1 MMVQHPPSS
10 ATPPPT
16 PLLLPF
22 GCTLL
27 FIYRF
32 CATLKLGKKFTIF
45 SSLKILVAT
54 CVWSGVNREIHFL
67 PFSLHHQTLNFHL
80 TLPPSVCQSVCLPC
94 LPACLPPVVSQQNLG
109 RTQCCK
115 HRETQRE
122 TKTTPHTKKHSCIKT
137 PYQSFSFPQNQDPS
151 FRGRRRRRVRF
162 LEKIPFLEER
172 VFLQTSQFY

>member
-1 MMVQHPPSS
+1 MVQHPPSS
-10 ATPPPT
+10 ATPPPPPT

-94 LPACLPPVVSQQNLG
+94 LPASLQLCPSRIWEEPNATNTERHTERPKQHH
-109 RTQCCK
+109 TQK
-115 HRETQRE
+115 NTL
-122 TKTTPHTKKHSCIKT
+122 
-137 PYQSFSFPQNQDPS
+137 
-151 FRGRRRRRVRF
+151 V
-162 LEKIPFLEER
+162 
-172 VFLQTSQFY
+172 